1 MRGHTFHALTN
12 ASRKRQYHLSP
23 HLSRRLLPRQLSG
36 TSHAEAAPLI
46 CAARPFGARVEAP
59 SREPRL
65 LEGGGRARDAI
76 STKSGWVPPPL
87 SGATTVATAAAAIRD
102 RDHRAPCEPS
112 RMHERYETTR
122 WAPSEGRRRAVQQ
135 PLKLPRQHRKMAQ
148 RYQCRHTR
156 RPALVPRRP
165 SRRVACVRQHPPRV
179 PPARPVTSGVE
190 RARPAGDG
198 AAR

>member
-1 MRGHTFHALTN
+1 M
-12 ASRKRQYHLSP
+12 
-23 HLSRRLLPRQLSG
+23 
-36 TSHAEAAPLI
+36 
-46 CAARPFGARVEAP
+46 EAP

-76 STKSGWVPPPL
+76 STKSGTL
-87 SGATTVATAAAAIRD
+87 GAATFERCNNGCYRRRRHQRPRPSSSVRAIS
-102 RDHRAPCEPS
+102 HA
-112 RMHERYETTR
+112 RYETTR

-198 AAR
+198 AARESAAESLAGARTACLENRDTEKKDVVVLEIKAPVGGIGSRGPPA